1 MKKNRIS
8 VILFLAVLLSVIIY
22 SAYGMV
28 NQGRDDDYIS
38 VSVIVNDSSNARWDA
53 FREGLEQGA
62 EDNQVHLNLVSTG
75 SFQNAQEEHT
85 IVKRELEGDAA
96 GVIVEP
102 YSSEAD
108 NVLQGVSADSVV
120 LVKTG
125 VETDTLYTSVM
136 TDHIKFGESLADAAI
151 QEGETKVGILSGNQS
166 QLGMR
171 QRLKGVKERLSEA
184 GVEISWVLSAKE
196 LNKKIRNTEYFIN
209 NQVNAV
215 ISLENDDTEKA
226 VELLSDNA
234 GISWRIYGEGRSEK
248 TVYYL
253 DKGLIQELV
262 VPNEYYMGYE
272 SMALAAQMAR
282 YHTDKME
289 QVEVEFF
296 RVTKENLYAEE
307 TSRILFPTVR

>member
-171 QRLKGVKERLSEA
+171 QRLKGVKERLTEA

-253 DKGLIQELV
+253 DKGLIQKLV

>member
-1 MKKNRIS
+1 M
-8 VILFLAVLLSVIIY
+8 
-22 SAYGMV
+22 
-28 NQGRDDDYIS
+28 
-38 VSVIVNDSSNARWDA
+38 
-53 FREGLEQGA
+53 
-62 EDNQVHLNLVSTG
+62 STG

-96 GVIVEP
+96 GVIVET

-108 NVLQGVSADSVV
+108 SVLQGAAADSVV

-151 QEGETKVGILSGNQS
+151 EAGETKVGILSGNQS

-171 QRLKGVKERLSEA
+171 QRLKGVKERLAEA

-196 LNKKIRNTEYFIN
+196 LNKKIRNTEYFVN

-226 VELLSDNA
+226 VELLSDNV

-272 SMALAAQMAR
+272 SMVLAVQMAR

-289 QVEVEFF
+289 QVEVDFF

>member
-8 VILFLAVLLSVIIY
+8 AILFLAVILSVIIY

-28 NQGRDDDYIS
+28 NQGKDDDYIS
-38 VSVIVNDSSNARWDA
+38 VSVIVNDSSNTRWNA

-75 SFQNAQEEHT
+75 SFQNVQEENT
-85 IVKRELEGDAA
+85 IVKRELEGGAD
-96 GVIVEP
+96 GIIVEP
-102 YSSEAD
+102 YSGEAD
-108 NVLQGVSADSVV
+108 SVLQGVAADSVV

-125 VETDTLYTSVM
+125 IETDTLYTSVM
-136 TDHIKFGESLADAAI
+136 TDHIKFGESLADSVIEA
-151 QEGETKVGILSGNQS
+151 GETRVGIFSGNQS

-171 QRLKGVKERLSEA
+171 QRLKGVKERLEEA
-184 GVEISWVLSAKE
+184 GVEISWVFSENE
-196 LNKKIRNTEYFIN
+196 LNKKIRNAEYFVN

-226 VELLSDNA
+226 VEMLFDNE
-234 GISWRIYGEGRSEK
+234 GVSWRIYGEGRSEK

-253 DKGLIQELV
+253 DKGLIRELV

-272 SMALAAQMAR
+272 SMVLAAQMAR

-289 QVEVEFF
+289 QVEVDFF

-307 TSRILFPTVR
+307 TSQILFPTVR

>member
-151 QEGETKVGILSGNQS
+151 QAGETKVGILSGNQS

>member
-8 VILFLAVLLSVIIY
+8 VILFLAVLLSVIVY
-22 SAYGMV
+22 SAYGMI
-28 NQGRDDDYIS
+28 NQGKDGDYIS
-38 VSVIVNDSSNARWDA
+38 VSVIVNDSSNARWNA

-85 IVKRELEGDAA
+85 IVKRELEGEAD
-96 GVIVEP
+96 GVIVDP

-108 NVLQGVSADSVV
+108 SVLPGESANPVV
-120 LVKTG
+120 LVETG
-125 VETDTLYTSVM
+125 IETDTLYTSVM
-136 TDHIKFGESLADAAI
+136 TDHIKFGQSLADAAI
-151 QEGETKVGILSGNQS
+151 EAGETRVGILSGNQS

-171 QRLKGVKERLSEA
+171 QRLKGVKERLAEA
-184 GVEISWVLSAKE
+184 GVEISWVFSAKE
-196 LNKKIRNTEYFIN
+196 FNKKIHNAEYFVN

-226 VELLSDNA
+226 VDLLSDSA
-234 GISWRIYGEGRSEK
+234 GIFWRIYGEGRSEK

-253 DKGLIQELV
+253 DKGLIRELV

-272 SMALAAQMAR
+272 SMALAAQKIR
-282 YHTDKME
+282 YHTDKVE

-296 RVTKENLYAEE
+296 RVTKKNLYDED

>member
-38 VSVIVNDSSNARWDA
+38 ISVIVNDSSNARWDA

-108 NVLQGVSADSVV
+108 SVLQGAAADSVV

-151 QEGETKVGILSGNQS
+151 EAGETKVGILSGNQS

-171 QRLKGVKERLSEA
+171 QRLKGVKERLAEA

-196 LNKKIRNTEYFIN
+196 LNKKIRNTEYFVN

-215 ISLENDDTEKA
+215 ISLENDDTENA
-226 VELLSDNA
+226 VELLSDNV

-272 SMALAAQMAR
+272 SMVLAVQMAR

-289 QVEVEFF
+289 QVEVDFF

-307 TSRILFPTVR
+307 TLSLIHI

>member
-62 EDNQVHLNLVSTG
+62 EDNQIHLNLVSTG
-75 SFQNAQEEHT
+75 SFQNAQEEQM
-85 IVKRELEGDAA
+85 IVKRELEGDAD
-96 GVIVEP
+96 GVIVDP

-108 NVLQGVSADSVV
+108 SVLPAGSAYPVV
-120 LVKTG
+120 LVETG
-125 VETDTLYTSVM
+125 IETDTLYTSVM
-136 TDHIKFGESLADAAI
+136 TDHVKFGKSLADAAI
-151 QEGETKVGILSGNQS
+151 EAGETRVGILSGNQS

-171 QRLKGVKERLSEA
+171 QRLKGVKKRLEEA

-196 LNKKIRNTEYFIN
+196 LNKKIRNTEYFAN

-226 VELLSDNA
+226 VDLISDNA

-248 TVYYL
+248 TIYYL
-253 DKGLIQELV
+253 DKGLIQELI

-272 SMALAAQMAR
+272 SMALAAQMVR
-282 YHTDKME
+282 YHTDKTE
-289 QVEVEFF
+289 QAEVEFF
-296 RVTKENLYAEE
+296 RVTKDTLYAEE

>member
-38 VSVIVNDSSNARWDA
+38 ISVIVNDSSNARWDA

-62 EDNQVHLNLVSTG
+62 EDNQVHLNLVLTG

-108 NVLQGVSADSVV
+108 SVLQGAAADSVV

-136 TDHIKFGESLADAAI
+136 TDI
-151 QEGETKVGILSGNQS
+151 
-166 QLGMR
+166 
-171 QRLKGVKERLSEA
+171 
-184 GVEISWVLSAKE
+184 
-196 LNKKIRNTEYFIN
+196 
-209 NQVNAV
+209 
-215 ISLENDDTEKA
+215 
-226 VELLSDNA
+226 
-234 GISWRIYGEGRSEK
+234 
-248 TVYYL
+248 
-253 DKGLIQELV
+253 
-262 VPNEYYMGYE
+262 
-272 SMALAAQMAR
+272 
-282 YHTDKME
+282 
-289 QVEVEFF
+289 
-296 RVTKENLYAEE
+296 
-307 TSRILFPTVR
+307 

>member
-8 VILFLAVLLSVIIY
+8 IILFLAVLLSVIIY

-38 VSVIVNDSSNARWDA
+38 ISVIVNDSSNARWDA

-85 IVKRELEGDAA
+85 IVKRELEGEAA

-108 NVLQGVSADSVV
+108 SVLQDEDAGSVV

-125 VETDTLYTSVM
+125 IETDTLYTSVM
-136 TDHIKFGESLADAAI
+136 TDHVKFGESLAEAAI
-151 QEGETKVGILSGNQS
+151 EAGETKVGILSGNQS

-171 QRLKGVKERLSEA
+171 QRLKGVKECLTEA
-184 GVEISWVLSAKE
+184 GIEISWVLSTRE
-196 LNKKIRNTEYFIN
+196 LNKKIRNTEYFSN

-226 VELLSDNA
+226 VDLLSDN
-234 GISWRIYGEGRSEK
+234 GDIVWRIYGEGRSEK

-253 DKGLIQELV
+253 DKGLIQELI

-272 SMALAAQMAR
+272 SMTLAAQKFR
-282 YHTDKME
+282 YHTDKTE
-289 QVEVEFF
+289 QAEVEFF
-296 RVTKENLYAEE
+296 SVTKENLYDEE

>member
-38 VSVIVNDSSNARWDA
+38 ISVIVNESSNARWDA

-96 GVIVEP
+96 GVIVET

-108 NVLQGVSADSVV
+108 SVLQGAAADSVV

-125 VETDTLYTSVM
+125 VETDTLYTFFILFATFCCQLPLKLPSLPESQGSGMCAVQTQTPCIARQAPPAPSVQA
-136 TDHIKFGESLADAAI
+136 HP
-151 QEGETKVGILSGNQS
+151 
-166 QLGMR
+166 
-171 QRLKGVKERLSEA
+171 
-184 GVEISWVLSAKE
+184 
-196 LNKKIRNTEYFIN
+196 
-209 NQVNAV
+209 
-215 ISLENDDTEKA
+215 
-226 VELLSDNA
+226 
-234 GISWRIYGEGRSEK
+234 EK
-248 TVYYL
+248 TNTAS
-253 DKGLIQELV
+253 Q
-262 VPNEYYMGYE
+262 
-272 SMALAAQMAR
+272 SS
-282 YHTDKME
+282 
-289 QVEVEFF
+289 
-296 RVTKENLYAEE
+296 
-307 TSRILFPTVR
+307 TSQCDEAPP